1 MIHDTYDTRKIQRRV
16 DWITSSQYHLE
27 VSSLIG
33 VAVIVAHSLVCNK
46 HPVCILLICPICRL
60 QLIQKSRFIITLKS
74 WQLLNPLLDLAT

>member
-46 HPVCILLICPICRL
+46 HTSMYFTYLSHL
-60 QLIQKSRFIITLKS
+60 SITT
-74 WQLLNPLLDLAT
+74 DTEI